1 MAKDNLSTEEIEG
14 IAEGQA
20 FREEQDKN
28 ASKYLSGQALAVDR
42 GVTSKTITFNIGN
55 WKHETRVKD
64 YSGFDVKR
72 RQNGSRDSL
81 GQLVDDPKE
90 AERISEYLTGKKGT
104 MKNYHITDFDS
115 FKKAF
120 KEEFS
125 HEGYAGTR
133 LWDTLSEQEDYL
145 LKIYATSPL
154 QTKVTI
160 DGKDS
165 RVTDLM
171 TKFKIGRSTA
181 LSLYNSI
188 RQNEVNLVQ
197 KGMLPIDER
206 SQVLPAALVPVAKL
220 QTLSQKIKQGG
231 ITYQRASPKRFSAPQ
246 ERFLVQ
252 NKDVPLKQVVAQF
265 NLIWKDSNKSQTA
278 IYFKRYRLSKKESK
292 D

>member
-1 MAKDNLSTEEIEG
+1 MAKSNLSTEEIEG

-28 ASKYLSGQALAVDR
+28 ASQYQSGQALAVDR
-42 GVTSKTITFNIGN
+42 STTSKTVVFDIGQ
-55 WKHETRVKD
+55 WKHKVNVRD
-64 YSGFDVKR
+64 FSGYDVKR
-72 RQNGSRDSL
+72 RENKTRDSL
-81 GQLVDDPKE
+81 GELVDNPKE
-90 AERISEYLTGKKGT
+90 AERISDYLLGKKGSGKVYT
-104 MKNYHITDFDS
+104 ITDFDS

-160 DGKDS
+160 DGKGG

-171 TKFKIGRSTA
+171 SKFKIGRSTA
-181 LSLYNSI
+181 LAMYSQI

-206 SQVLPAALVPVAKL
+206 SSVLPVALVPVAKL

-231 ITYQRASPKRFSAPQ
+231 ITYQRSSPRRFTEPQ
-246 ERFLVQ
+246 ERFLRQ
-252 NKDVPLKQVVAQF
+252 NKEMPIKQLTAQF
-265 NLIWKDSNKSQTA
+265 NLVWKDSNKTQTA
-278 IYFKRYRLSKKESK
+278 LYFKRYRLNKT
-292 D
+292 